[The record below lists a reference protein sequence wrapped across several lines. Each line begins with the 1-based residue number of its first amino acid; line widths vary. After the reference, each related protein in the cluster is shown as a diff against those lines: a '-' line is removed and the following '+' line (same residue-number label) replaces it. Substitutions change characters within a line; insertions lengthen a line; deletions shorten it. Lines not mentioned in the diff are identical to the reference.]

1 MRLAGAKAGVDIV
14 LPIEVSYD
22 ANFNAKMIDS
32 ATVDYNRAEK
42 VIQSPI
48 GPAEHF
54 AQHLQYRSSVAA
66 DMMDIEVCNEDRLGD
81 FLVDAFSRDTYA
93 TSVSM
98 DLTLETH
105 LSELLIIRFT
115 HLIGLKATAS
125 YIQLQMTEEVKRGIA
140 GSIIGLLKRD
150 YYLRELIFRQLYGL
164 YPERFTVNFINS
176 EEYTPIPF
184 REGDTFAFYLTL
196 PLDLSNVKLISA
208 AIDGTEYYTGMGVRG
223 LHIPDMAPICVIL
236 RLTLT

>member
-1 MRLAGAKAGVDIV
+1 MAGADIF

-22 ANFNAKMIDS
+22 TNLNARMIDP
-32 ATVDYNRAEK
+32 AIVNYNRAEK

-48 GPAEHF
+48 GAAEHF
-54 AQHLQYRSSVAA
+54 KQHLQYRSSVEA
-66 DMMDIEVCNEDRLGD
+66 DLMDIEVCNEDRLED

-93 TSVSM
+93 TSTSM
-98 DLTLETH
+98 DLTLETQ

-125 YIQLQMTEEVKRGIA
+125 YIQLQMTDEVKRGIA
-140 GSIIGLLKRD
+140 GSIINLLKTD

-164 YPERFTVNFINS
+164 YPERFTVDLVNS
-176 EEYTPIPF
+176 AEYTPIPF
-184 REGDTFAFYLTL
+184 KEGDTFAFYLTL
-196 PLDLSNVKLISA
+196 PLDLSNVQLISA
-208 AIDGTEYYTGMGVRG
+208 NEGGEFYTAMGNRG
-223 LHIPDMAPICVIL
+223 LRIPDMSPICVIL